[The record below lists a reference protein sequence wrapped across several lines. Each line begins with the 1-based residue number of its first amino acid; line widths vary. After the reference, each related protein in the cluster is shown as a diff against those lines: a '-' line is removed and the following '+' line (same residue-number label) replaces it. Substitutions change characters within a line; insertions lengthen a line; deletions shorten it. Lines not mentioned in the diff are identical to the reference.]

1 MSDDTKSDIV
11 DITDNTDSYISD
23 DDDVSDDDS
32 KESKTK
38 KKIKKTQ
45 KMPLNEAVKTVE
57 ERSLYTKLD
66 RFFKSECSEEQIR
79 KMIKIINNE
88 DAISLRLLNW
98 FAMKHSVSMEPLEVK
113 NEEGNLTELFDIKI
127 SYRARLSTHSKKYFD
142 PFRRGKHFDYN
153 YDSKDKTKIVET
165 TLCQLNFFRWLFLHN
180 LLGYVE
186 EHFEHLKTKM
196 ASFNNDEKKK
206 KEKKKEKIKKNENK
220 IKKEDIKIKVKRFTD
235 EDSNKLVIIM

>member
-23 DDDVSDDDS
+23 DDDVSDTDS
-32 KESKTK
+32 KESKSK
-38 KKIKKTQ
+38 KKVKKTQ

-57 ERSLYTKLD
+57 ERSLYAKLD
-66 RFFKSECSEEQIR
+66 RFFKTECSEEQIQ

-142 PFRRGKHFDYN
+142 PFRRGKQN
-153 YDSKDKTKIVET
+153 NIMSIK
-165 TLCQLNFFRWLFLHN
+165 LFQMVVL
-180 LLGYVE
+180 
-186 EHFEHLKTKM
+186 T
-196 ASFNNDEKKK
+196 
-206 KEKKKEKIKKNENK
+206 
-220 IKKEDIKIKVKRFTD
+220 
-235 EDSNKLVIIM
+235 